1 MKGFDMKQ
9 KILIF
14 LTAVLMMMVFS
25 AESFARFE
33 WDVQQKLKMDTPPL
47 DVAVS
52 TDGKWIFVLNDSGD
66 ILIYSLNGKLEDKIS
81 VGSHV
86 DQIRVGPKDNLLL
99 LSSRKNKTVE
109 MLAIDFIQKINISGS
124 PFKGPADAPVAIAVF
139 SDFQ

>member
-1 MKGFDMKQ
+1 MKQ

-14 LTAVLMMMVFS
+14 LAAVLTIVVFS
-25 AESFARFE
+25 AESFARVE
-33 WDVQQKLKMDTPPL
+33 WDVQQKLKMDTPPV

-52 TDGKWIFVLNDSGD
+52 TDGKWIFVLNDSGN
-66 ILIYSLNGKLEDKIS
+66 ILIYSSKGKLEDKMS

-109 MLAIDFIQKINISGS
+109 VLAIDFIHKINISGS
-124 PFKGPADAPVAIAVF
+124 PFKGPVDAPVVIAVF